1 MASREEVLARRARAS
16 DEQWRAT
23 ERWQEQVDEQRQRR
37 RRKRVH
43 SGGAQSPP
51 PASGEAPLDAPPWTE
66 TDDVLP
72 PAVSQV
78 AARPPAVPVA
88 PVQPPPPPPPPPRA
102 PLERPPPPR
111 APLER
116 PPPLP
121 REAAERAAAVQPP
134 LTAAPRG
141 ARATT
146 IFAPFAPF
154 AEPPFAEP
162 SAVGPPS
169 PPRAARAWS
178 AAIDALVD
186 GEASTRQ
193 EVSALVREG
202 VRRAAGERERVRD
215 DAAADPLFAAWTDRA
230 VVDELVDGAA
240 ATADEVD
247 ALLSLGARP
256 RGSPR
261 RAHFVDGDGH
271 THRVNPFMLS
281 PVRRRAADRHAV
293 SPPQRF
299 GLSGGGG
306 GLRFPSDDPYW

>member
-1 MASREEVLARRARAS
+1 M
-16 DEQWRAT
+16 
-23 ERWQEQVDEQRQRR
+23 
-37 RRKRVH
+37 
-43 SGGAQSPP
+43 
-51 PASGEAPLDAPPWTE
+51 
-66 TDDVLP
+66 
-72 PAVSQV
+72 
-78 AARPPAVPVA
+78 RPP
-88 PVQPPPPPPPPPRA
+88 QPPM
-102 PLERPPPPR
+102 
-111 APLER
+111 
-116 PPPLP
+116 
-121 REAAERAAAVQPP
+121 
-134 LTAAPRG
+134 TAAPRG

-162 SAVGPPS
+162 PAVGPPS

-186 GEASTRQ
+186 GEASTRR

-240 ATADEVD
+240 ATAEDVD
-247 ALLSLGARP
+247 ALLSLGAQPALAAPRPLCRRRRP
-256 RGSPR
+256 RTAS
-261 RAHFVDGDGH
+261 
-271 THRVNPFMLS
+271 NPFMLS

-306 GLRFPSDDPYW
+306 ALRFPSEDPVW

>member
-1 MASREEVLARRARAS
+1 M
-16 DEQWRAT
+16 
-23 ERWQEQVDEQRQRR
+23 
-37 RRKRVH
+37 
-43 SGGAQSPP
+43 
-51 PASGEAPLDAPPWTE
+51 
-66 TDDVLP
+66 
-72 PAVSQV
+72 
-78 AARPPAVPVA
+78 
-88 PVQPPPPPPPPPRA
+88 
-102 PLERPPPPR
+102 
-111 APLER
+111 
-116 PPPLP
+116 
-121 REAAERAAAVQPP
+121 QPP

-162 SAVGPPS
+162 PAVGPPS

>member
-51 PASGEAPLDAPPWTE
+51 PASGDAPLDAPPWTE
-66 TDDVLP
+66 ADDVLP

-88 PVQPPPPPPPPPRA
+88 PVQPPPP
-102 PLERPPPPR
+102 PPPPR

-162 SAVGPPS
+162 PAVGPPS

-299 GLSGGGG
+299 GLSGGG
-306 GLRFPSDDPYW
+306 LRFPSSEDPYMW